1 MDVPLDELE
10 DDLNNLE
17 IELFSLN
24 KLDSLVN
31 IYSSLESKYANV
43 LANIRARRVVEGNRL
58 ERDNLN
64 RCFVCIYSHFK
75 MQIRMNFRHSFT
87 LT

>member
-1 MDVPLDELE
+1 MDVPLDELL

-58 ERDNLN
+58 ERDN
-64 RCFVCIYSHFK
+64 FE
-75 MQIRMNFRHSFT
+75 
-87 LT
+87 

>member
-1 MDVPLDELE
+1 MDVPFE

-58 ERDNLN
+58 ERDN
-64 RCFVCIYSHFK
+64 FE
-75 MQIRMNFRHSFT
+75 
-87 LT
+87 

>member
-58 ERDNLN
+58 ER
-64 RCFVCIYSHFK
+64 Y
-75 MQIRMNFRHSFT
+75 NFE
-87 LT
+87 

>member
-58 ERDNLN
+58 ERN
-64 RCFVCIYSHFK
+64 
-75 MQIRMNFRHSFT
+75 NFE
-87 LT
+87 